1 MYRKV
6 LVPLDGSPYAEQALP
21 LAAALAGR
29 LGAELRLLYVHDPS
43 SGEPRDAISRQEE
56 DYLAEVARRFDA
68 EAGGR
73 VSAACRLGR
82 AGEELQ
88 RYIAMEGIDLLV
100 MTTRGWG
107 GPALDGLG
115 SVAEATIRSTA
126 VPVLLS
132 RPTEDGAPRPDGTA
146 IEHVL
151 VPLDGS
157 EFAEAILAH
166 AATVGGEEARYSL
179 VRVVPAPVPWDPT
192 AVSFGWSLDE
202 AELEALRAEALDYL
216 ERVADTL
223 AGRVRRVDTVVLLE
237 PEPAESILDFADRN
251 DVDLVALATH
261 GRGGIRRH
269 ALGSVAEKVLR
280 GITVPVLVFRP
291 PMA

>member
-6 LVPLDGSPYAEQALP
+6 LVPLDGSPFAEQALP
-21 LAAALAGR
+21 LAAALARR
-29 LGAELRLLYVHDPS
+29 LGAGLRLLYVHDPS
-43 SGEPRDAISRQEE
+43 SGEPRDAATRQEE
-56 DYLAEVARRFDA
+56 GYLAEVARRVEA
-68 EAGGR
+68 EAAGR
-73 VSAACRLGR
+73 VSSAWRSGR
-82 AGEELQ
+82 AHEALQ
-88 RYIAMEGIDLLV
+88 RYIATEGIDLVV

-115 SVAEATIRSTA
+115 SVAEATLRSSE
-126 VPVLLS
+126 VPVVLS

-146 IEHVL
+146 VEHVL

-157 EFAEAILAH
+157 ELAEAILEH
-166 AATVGGEEARYSL
+166 AATVGGADARYSL
-179 VRVVPAPVPWDPT
+179 VRVVPAPIPWDPT

-216 ERVADTL
+216 ERLADTL

-237 PEPAESILDFADRN
+237 PEPAGSILDFADRN

-261 GRGGIRRH
+261 GRGGLRRH

-280 GITVPVLVFRP
+280 GLTVPVLVFRP

>member
-1 MYRKV
+1 MYRSI
-6 LVPLDGSPYAEQALP
+6 LVPLDSSRFSEQALP

-29 LGAELRLLYVHDPS
+29 LGAELRLLHVHDPLF
-43 SGEPRDAISRQEE
+43 GEIREIVTRREE
-56 DYLAEVARRFDA
+56 VHLGELARRLDR

-73 VSAACRLGR
+73 VATARRLGKVD
-82 AGEELQ
+82 EELP
-88 RYIAMEGIDLLV
+88 RFIAEEGIDLVV

-107 GPALDGLG
+107 GAGRDGLG
-115 SVAEATIRSTA
+115 SVAEATLRSAA

-132 RPTEDGAPRPDGTA
+132 RPYEDGAPRPDGTT

-157 EFAEAILAH
+157 ELAEATLEH
-166 AATVGGEEARYSL
+166 AAAVGGEGARYSL

-202 AELEALRAEALDYL
+202 VGIEALRAEALDYL
-216 ERVADTL
+216 EQVADTL

-251 DVDLVALATH
+251 DVDLIAIATH

-269 ALGSVAEKVLR
+269 ALGSVAERVLR
-280 GITVPVLVFRP
+280 GAAVPILVFRP
-291 PMA
+291 ATT